1 MGFLPFFPQL
11 GETIP
16 FISWT
21 QVFSAD
27 QAVHSWWVQQEA
39 QGPSVCFLQPLQQ
52 SLRGTA
58 LHSLLS
64 LSIPGKRKGLGGFLP
79 IPTADYGC
87 YNLYRLTVAFHNTP
101 CHHWPLTE
109 QSRDWGDD
117 RNLSG
122 GSFVLWHRVGVVALP
137 HAKLTHYHSSTCYTL
152 QFAVLCFVTGKT
164 DT

>member
-101 CHHWPLTE
+101 CHHWPHLQNNQEIGGMTGIYLE
-109 QSRDWGDD
+109 AALFYGIGLGLWHCHMLNSPITTAVRVTLC
-117 RNLSG
+117 NLQC
-122 GSFVLWHRVGVVALP
+122 FVL
-137 HAKLTHYHSSTCYTL
+137 
-152 QFAVLCFVTGKT
+152 
-164 DT
+164 